1 MLKYGF
7 WSHHCD
13 SSNIVM
19 AEISLAPF
27 CHYMI
32 VCSLIIDHIFA
43 SHFAFC
49 GKKIVLFSEMI
60 ADMQ

>member
-1 MLKYGF
+1 MAFGPIIF
-7 WSHHCD
+7 F
-13 SSNIVM
+13 VM
-19 AEISLAPF
+19 APF
-27 CHYMI
+27 CHFMV
-32 VCSLIIDHIFA
+32 VCSLITDRIFA